1 MKNKK
6 LIYALISLIILL
18 IVTTGILIYNSIES
32 EKERVKKQIEMD
44 IVYNE
49 LDSISILLG
58 DKIITI
64 SQLGGEIDS
73 LIIIKENLEKEKKEF
88 RSRSYS
94 QINRLQNKVD
104 GYKELLIAQD
114 DEIKKLKSINEQLF
128 KENKNQKVEINTLND
143 KIFII
148 NETKETLQEK
158 VNYASRIKLKN
169 IKISGISK
177 NNKKFKNSFRNRLV
191 NKIIID
197 FEINENEIA
206 KIEVLN
212 IYIRVEKPDGSVMYD
227 ISKGSGSFTYENRGL
242 FYTLKKEILIDKS
255 AKSFSVEYQKN
266 EDFSLGRHNVIFY
279 TNSYIIG
286 KKEFLVK

>member
-6 LIYALISLIILL
+6 IIYSLITLIIIL
-18 IVTTGILIYNSIES
+18 IISTGILIFNSIES
-32 EKERVKKQIEMD
+32 KKERVKKQIEMD

-58 DKIITI
+58 DKILTI

-73 LIIIKENLEKEKKEF
+73 LIIIKENLEKEKKDF
-88 RSRSYS
+88 RSRAYS

-128 KENKNQKVEINTLND
+128 KENNDQKVEINTLND
-143 KIFII
+143 KISTI

-158 VNYASRIKLKN
+158 VNYASRIELN
-169 IKISGISK
+169 NVEIFGVSK
-177 NNKKFKNSFRNRLV
+177 NNKRFKNSFRNRLI

-197 FEINENEIA
+197 IEISENEIA
-206 KIEVLN
+206 KIEVID
-212 IYIRVEKPDGSVMYD
+212 IYIRIEKPDGSVMYD
-227 ISKGSGSFTYENRGL
+227 ISKGSGSFTYENREL
-242 FYTLKKEILIDKS
+242 FYSLKKEILIDKS
-255 AKSFSVEYQKN
+255 VKSFSVEYQKN
-266 EDFSLGRHNVIFY
+266 EDFTLGKHTITFY

>member
-6 LIYALISLIILL
+6 IIYSLITLIIIL
-18 IVTTGILIYNSIES
+18 IISTGILIFNSIES

-58 DKIITI
+58 DKILTI

-73 LIIIKENLEKEKKEF
+73 LIIIKENLEKEKKDF
-88 RSRSYS
+88 RSRAYS

-128 KENKNQKVEINTLND
+128 KENNDQKVEINTLND
-143 KIFII
+143 KISTI

-158 VNYASRIKLKN
+158 VNYASRIELN
-169 IKISGISK
+169 NVEIFGVSK
-177 NNKKFKNSFRNRLV
+177 NNKRFKNSFRNRLI

-197 FEINENEIA
+197 IEISENEIA
-206 KIEVLN
+206 KIEVID
-212 IYIRVEKPDGSVMYD
+212 IYIRIEKPNGSVMYD
-227 ISKGSGSFTYENRGL
+227 ISKGSGSFTYENREL

-255 AKSFSVEYQKN
+255 AKLFSVEYKKN
-266 EDFSLGRHNVIFY
+266 EDFSMGKHTIIFY

-286 KKEFLVK
+286 KREFIVK

>member
-1 MKNKK
+1 MKSNKIIYT
-6 LIYALISLIILL
+6 LITLIIIL
-18 IVTTGILIYNSIES
+18 IVSTGILTFNSIES
-32 EKERVKKQIEMD
+32 EKERIKKKIEMD

-58 DKIITI
+58 DKILTI

-88 RSRSYS
+88 RSRAYS
-94 QINRLQNKVD
+94 QINKLQNKVD

-114 DEIKKLKSINEQLF
+114 DEIKKLKSINDLLF
-128 KENKNQKVEINTLND
+128 KENNNQKVEINTLNN
-143 KIFII
+143 KISTI

-158 VNYASRIKLKN
+158 VDYASRVELKN
-169 IKISGISK
+169 VEIFGISK
-177 NNKKFKNSFRNRLV
+177 NNKRFKNSFRNRLV

-197 FEINENEIA
+197 TEINENEIA
-206 KIEVLN
+206 KIEVID
-212 IYIRVEKPDGSVMYD
+212 IYIIIKKPDGSVMYD
-227 ISKGSGSFTYENRGL
+227 ISKGSGSFTYENREL

-255 AKSFSVEYQKN
+255 AKLFSVEYKKN
-266 EDFSLGRHNVIFY
+266 EDFSMGKHTIIFY

-286 KKEFLVK
+286 KREFIVK

>member
-158 VNYASRIKLKN
+158 VNYASRIELKN

-197 FEINENEIA
+197 FEINENKIA
-206 KIEVLN
+206 KIEVLD
-212 IYIRVEKPDGSVMYD
+212 IYIRVEKPDGSFMYD
-227 ISKGSGSFTYENRGL
+227 ISKGSGSFTYENREL

-255 AKSFSVEYQKN
+255 AKSFSVEYKKN

>member
-58 DKIITI
+58 DKILTI

-73 LIIIKENLEKEKKEF
+73 LIIIKENIEKEKKEF
-88 RSRSYS
+88 RSRAYS

-114 DEIKKLKSINEQLF
+114 DEIKKLKSINVQLF

-143 KIFII
+143 EISII

-158 VNYASRIKLKN
+158 VNYASRVELKN
-169 IKISGISK
+169 IEISGISK

-191 NKIIID
+191 NKIIVD
-197 FEINENEIA
+197 VEINENEIA
-206 KIEVLN
+206 KIEVLD

-227 ISKGSGSFTYENRGL
+227 ISKGSGSFTYENREL

>member
-6 LIYALISLIILL
+6 IIYSLITLIIIL
-18 IVTTGILIYNSIES
+18 IISTGILIFNSIES

-58 DKIITI
+58 DKILTI

-73 LIIIKENLEKEKKEF
+73 LIIIKENLEKEKKDF
-88 RSRSYS
+88 RSRAYS

-128 KENKNQKVEINTLND
+128 KENNDQKVEINTLND
-143 KIFII
+143 KISTI

-158 VNYASRIKLKN
+158 VNYASRIELN
-169 IKISGISK
+169 NVEIFGVSK
-177 NNKKFKNSFRNRLV
+177 NNKRFKNSFRNRLI

-197 FEINENEIA
+197 IEISENEIA
-206 KIEVLN
+206 KIEVID
-212 IYIRVEKPDGSVMYD
+212 IYIRIEKPDGSVC
-227 ISKGSGSFTYENRGL
+227 F
-242 FYTLKKEILIDKS
+242 
-255 AKSFSVEYQKN
+255 
-266 EDFSLGRHNVIFY
+266 
-279 TNSYIIG
+279 
-286 KKEFLVK
+286 

>member
-6 LIYALISLIILL
+6 IIYSLITLIIIL
-18 IVTTGILIYNSIES
+18 IISTGILIFNSIES

-58 DKIITI
+58 DKILTI

-73 LIIIKENLEKEKKEF
+73 LIIIKENLEKEKKDF
-88 RSRSYS
+88 RSRAYS

-128 KENKNQKVEINTLND
+128 KENNDQKVEINTLND
-143 KIFII
+143 KISTI

-158 VNYASRIKLKN
+158 VNYASRIELN
-169 IKISGISK
+169 NVEIFGVSK
-177 NNKKFKNSFRNRLV
+177 NNKRFKNSFRNRLI

-197 FEINENEIA
+197 IEISENEIA
-206 KIEVLN
+206 KIEVID
-212 IYIRVEKPDGSVMYD
+212 IYIRIEKPDGSVMYD
-227 ISKGSGSFTYENRGL
+227 ISKGSGSFTYENREL
-242 FYTLKKEILIDKS
+242 FYSLKKEILIDKS
-255 AKSFSVEYQKN
+255 VKSFSVEYQKN
-266 EDFSLGRHNVIFY
+266 EDFTLGRHNVIFY

>member
-158 VNYASRIKLKN
+158 VNYASRIELKN

-227 ISKGSGSFTYENRGL
+227 ISKGSGSFTYENREL

>member
-6 LIYALISLIILL
+6 IIYSLITL
-18 IVTTGILIYNSIES
+18 IVILIISACILIFNSIES

-58 DKIITI
+58 DKILTI

-73 LIIIKENLEKEKKEF
+73 LIIIKENLEKEKKDF
-88 RSRSYS
+88 RSRAYS

-128 KENKNQKVEINTLND
+128 KENNDQKVEINTLNNQISTI
-143 KIFII
+143 K
-148 NETKETLQEK
+148 ETKETLQEK
-158 VNYASRIKLKN
+158 VDYASRVELN
-169 IKISGISK
+169 NVEVFGISK
-177 NNKKFKNSFRNRLV
+177 NNKRFKNSFRNRLV

-197 FEINENEIA
+197 IDISENEIA
-206 KIEVLN
+206 KIEVID
-212 IYIRVEKPDGSVMYD
+212 IYIRIEKPDGSVMYD
-227 ISKGSGSFTYENRGL
+227 ISKGSGSFTYENREL
-242 FYTLKKEILIDKS
+242 FYSLKKEILIDKS

-266 EDFSLGRHNVIFY
+266 EDFTLGKHTITFY

>member
-6 LIYALISLIILL
+6 IIYSLITLIIIL
-18 IVTTGILIYNSIES
+18 IISTGILIFNSIES

-58 DKIITI
+58 DKILTI

-73 LIIIKENLEKEKKEF
+73 LIIIKENLEKEKKDF
-88 RSRSYS
+88 RSRAYS

-128 KENKNQKVEINTLND
+128 KENNDQKVEINTLND
-143 KIFII
+143 KISTI

-158 VNYASRIKLKN
+158 VNYASRIELN
-169 IKISGISK
+169 NVEIFGVSK
-177 NNKKFKNSFRNRLV
+177 NNKRFKNSFRNRLI

-197 FEINENEIA
+197 IEISENEIA
-206 KIEVLN
+206 KIEVID
-212 IYIRVEKPDGSVMYD
+212 IYIRIEKPDGSVMYD
-227 ISKGSGSFTYENRGL
+227 ISKGSGSFTYENREL
-242 FYTLKKEILIDKS
+242 FYSLKKEILIDKS
-255 AKSFSVEYQKN
+255 VKSFSVEYQKN
-266 EDFSLGRHNVIFY
+266 EDFTLGKHTITFY

>member
-1 MKNKK
+1 
-6 LIYALISLIILL
+6 
-18 IVTTGILIYNSIES
+18 
-32 EKERVKKQIEMD
+32 MD

-158 VNYASRIKLKN
+158 VNYASRIELKN

-227 ISKGSGSFTYENRGL
+227 ISKGSGSFTYENREL

>member
-6 LIYALISLIILL
+6 IIYSLITLIIIL
-18 IVTTGILIYNSIES
+18 IISTGILIFNSIES

-58 DKIITI
+58 DKILTI

-73 LIIIKENLEKEKKEF
+73 LIIIKENLEKEKKDF
-88 RSRSYS
+88 RSRAYS

-128 KENKNQKVEINTLND
+128 KENNDQKVEINTLND
-143 KIFII
+143 KISTI

-158 VNYASRIKLKN
+158 VNYASRIELN
-169 IKISGISK
+169 NVEIFGVSK
-177 NNKKFKNSFRNRLV
+177 NNKRFKNSFRNRLI

-197 FEINENEIA
+197 IEISENEIA
-206 KIEVLN
+206 KIEVID
-212 IYIRVEKPDGSVMYD
+212 IYIRIEKPNGSVMYD
-227 ISKGSGSFTYENRGL
+227 ISKGSGSFTYENREL
-242 FYTLKKEILIDKS
+242 FYSLKKEILIDKS
-255 AKSFSVEYQKN
+255 VKSFSVEYQKN
-266 EDFSLGRHNVIFY
+266 EDFTLGKHTITFY

>member
-158 VNYASRIKLKN
+158 VNYASRIELKN

-227 ISKGSGSFTYENRGL
+227 ISKGSGSFTYENREL

-255 AKSFSVEYQKN
+255 AKLFSVEYKKN
-266 EDFSLGRHNVIFY
+266 EDFSLGKHTITFY

-286 KKEFLVK
+286 KREFIVK

>member
-158 VNYASRIKLKN
+158 VNYASRIELKN

-206 KIEVLN
+206 KIEVLD
-212 IYIRVEKPDGSVMYD
+212 IYIRVEKPDGSFMYD
-227 ISKGSGSFTYENRGL
+227 ISKGSGSFTYENREL

-255 AKSFSVEYQKN
+255 AKSFSVEYKKN

>member
-6 LIYALISLIILL
+6 IIYSLITLIIIL
-18 IVTTGILIYNSIES
+18 IISTGILIFNSIES
-32 EKERVKKQIEMD
+32 KKERVKKQIEMD

-58 DKIITI
+58 DKILTI

-73 LIIIKENLEKEKKEF
+73 LIIIKENLEKEKKDF
-88 RSRSYS
+88 RSRAYS

-128 KENKNQKVEINTLND
+128 KENNDQKVEINTLND
-143 KIFII
+143 KISTI

-158 VNYASRIKLKN
+158 VNYASRIELN
-169 IKISGISK
+169 NVEIFGVSK
-177 NNKKFKNSFRNRLV
+177 NNKRFKNSFRNRLI

-197 FEINENEIA
+197 IEISENEIA
-206 KIEVLN
+206 KIEVID
-212 IYIRVEKPDGSVMYD
+212 IYIRIEKPDGSVMYD
-227 ISKGSGSFTYENRGL
+227 ISKGSGSFTYENREL
-242 FYTLKKEILIDKS
+242 FYSLKKEILIDKS
-255 AKSFSVEYQKN
+255 VKSFSVEYQKN

-286 KKEFLVK
+286 KKEFFVK